1 MTLKEL
7 LYVWE
12 PSFIAVG
19 NQNGKDIVYSGNSKN
34 MNIDRLLKK
43 NVTYIKVSTSKTS
56 ATIIYVD

>member
-19 NQNGKDIVYSGNSKN
+19 NQDGKNIVYSGNSKN
-34 MNIDRLLKK
+34 MNIDRLLRR
-43 NVTYIKVSTSKTS
+43 NVAYIKVPERKSS
-56 ATIIYVD
+56 ATIIYVN

>member
-19 NQNGKDIVYSGNSKN
+19 DRDGKDIVYSGNSKN
-34 MNIDRLLKK
+34 MNIDRLLRK
-43 NVTYIKVSTSKTS
+43 NVTYIKAPERKSS

>member
-1 MTLKEL
+1 VTLKEL

-19 NQNGKDIVYSGNSKN
+19 DQDGKNIVYSGNSKN
-34 MNIDRLLKK
+34 MNIDRLLRK
-43 NVTYIKVSTSKTS
+43 NVTYIKTSTRETS

>member
-19 NQNGKDIVYSGNSKN
+19 DQDGKNIVYSGNSKN
-34 MNIDRLLKK
+34 MNIDRLLRK
-43 NVTYIKVSTSKTS
+43 NVTYIKTSTRETS

>member
-19 NQNGKDIVYSGNSKN
+19 NHDGKDIVYSGNSKN
-34 MNIDRLLKK
+34 MNIDRLLRK
-43 NVTYIKVSTSKTS
+43 NVTYIKASERKSS

>member
-12 PSFIAVG
+12 PSFIAI
-19 NQNGKDIVYSGNSKN
+19 GKKDGRDIVYSGNSKN
-34 MNIDRLLKK
+34 MNNDRLLKK
-43 NVTYIKVSTSKTS
+43 NVAYIKASTRETS

>member
-19 NQNGKDIVYSGNSKN
+19 DQDGKDIVYSGNSKN
-34 MNIDRLLKK
+34 MNIDRLLRK
-43 NVTYIKVSTSKTS
+43 NVTYIKASTKETS
-56 ATIIYVD
+56 VTIIYVD